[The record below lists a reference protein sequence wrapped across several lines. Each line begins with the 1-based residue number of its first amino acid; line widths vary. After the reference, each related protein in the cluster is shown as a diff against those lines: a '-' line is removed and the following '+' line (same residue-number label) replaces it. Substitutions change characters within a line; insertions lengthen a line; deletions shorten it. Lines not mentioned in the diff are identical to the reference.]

1 MKVKLLGLDQNQRTA
16 SRAKIFSHRNEIK
29 NTKEQSILLIQGL
42 VYQRSKLE
50 ELGKIPSFAKQNDG
64 FLVAQTVRNLP
75 AMQETGI

>member
-1 MKVKLLGLDQNQRTA
+1 MKG
-16 SRAKIFSHRNEIK
+16 
-29 NTKEQSILLIQGL
+29 QSVLLIQGL

-75 AMQETGI
+75 AM